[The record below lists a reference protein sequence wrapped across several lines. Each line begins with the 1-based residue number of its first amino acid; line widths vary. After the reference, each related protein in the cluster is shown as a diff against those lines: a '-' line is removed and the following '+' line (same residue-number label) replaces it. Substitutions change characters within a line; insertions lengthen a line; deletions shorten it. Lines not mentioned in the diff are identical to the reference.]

1 VQFKSRK
8 HRTKD
13 AYSKNNEGSNLNMA
27 TDVKLPELGEGVTEG
42 ELVKWLVKPG
52 DSVKAD
58 QPIAEVMTDKA
69 TVEVPTPVAGTVKD
83 LKFKPGQVVKVDNVM
98 ITLDGAA
105 NGAVAKPAPQAATAA
120 VTATAPT
127 TNGSGGGTTPVKLPE
142 LGEGVTEGELVKWLV
157 KPGDA
162 VKADQP
168 IAEVMTDKA
177 TVEVPTPIAGT
188 VKELKFKAGDV
199 VKVDSVM
206 ITLQGGTGATAA
218 PKTAT
223 PVASSAANKPVT
235 MPMPSAASH
244 MNFSSPTATIH
255 PPVADSK
262 VLATPATRRLARE
275 MGVDINTLGGSGLAG
290 RVTRDDVMTAKG
302 GAPSMG
308 AGATRAGAAMPAS
321 APGLNIPRPA
331 YQGGT
336 GAEERVPMIGI
347 RRKIAENMQKSKAII
362 PHFTLMDEANV
373 TDLVALRESLKDY
386 AEKHGTKVTYLP
398 IVMKAMIATI
408 REFPMFN
415 ASIDDAASEIV
426 YKKYFNLGFAADTPN
441 GLVVPVIK
449 NADQKTIIELSKEIL
464 DLSKRARDGKLKP
477 DEMKGAC
484 ITITNI
490 GSIGGTYATPVIN
503 HPEVAILGMY
513 KIDDKPVIRNGQL
526 SSIKVMNYTITADH
540 RLIDGAV
547 AARFL
552 KAFIERIENPGRLMM
567 DMI

>member
-1 VQFKSRK
+1 
-8 HRTKD
+8 
-13 AYSKNNEGSNLNMA
+13 MA
-27 TDVKLPELGEGVTEG
+27 TDVKLPELGEGVSEG

-83 LKFKPGQVVKVDNVM
+83 LKFKPGQVVKVDAVM
-98 ITLDGAA
+98 ITLEGGA
-105 NGAVAKPAPQAATAA
+105 GATAKPATATAA
-120 VTATAPT
+120 VPTPVATTTSAPQT
-127 TNGSGGGTTPVKLPE
+127 GGALTPVKLPE
-142 LGEGVTEGELVKWLV
+142 LGEGVSEGELVKWLV

-188 VKELKFKAGDV
+188 VKDLKFKAGDV
-199 VKVDSVM
+199 VKVDAVM
-206 ITLQGGTGATAA
+206 ITLEGGAGATAKAATTA
-218 PKTAT
+218 PI
-223 PVASSAANKPVT
+223 PASASKPVT
-235 MPMPSAASH
+235 MPMPAAAAH

-275 MGVDINTLGGSGLAG
+275 MGVDINNLGGSGLAG
-290 RVTRDDVMTAKG
+290 RVTRDDVMGAKG
-302 GAPSMG
+302 GAPMG
-308 AGATRAGAAMPAS
+308 AGATRAGAAMPATS
-321 APGLNIPRPA
+321 PGMNIPRPA
-331 YQGGT
+331 YQGGA

-373 TDLVALRESLKDY
+373 TELVALRESLKDF
-386 AEKHGTKVTYLP
+386 AEKNGTKITYLP

-426 YKKYFNLGFAADTPN
+426 YKKYFNIGFAADTPN

-449 NADQKTIIELSKEIL
+449 NADQKTIVELSKEIL
-464 DLSKRARDGKLKP
+464 DLSKRARDGKLKSE
-477 DEMKGAC
+477 EMKGAC

-490 GSIGGTYATPVIN
+490 GSVGGTYATPVIN

-513 KIDDKPVIRNGQL
+513 KIDEKPVIRNGQL
-526 SSIKVMNYTITADH
+526 AAIKVMNFTITADH

-547 AARFL
+547 AAKFL
-552 KAFIERIENPGRLMM
+552 KAFLERIQNPGRLMM
-567 DMI
+567 DML